1 MINHDLIIKLTNRIA
16 LYAAVSLIY
25 WVFIFMIITV
35 FDLKIFREQMTEM
48 FFLSLLGI
56 FAILGGSI
64 ILNMMSNLS
73 KISTALAPASICQS
87 TSPKRSRLWLLMVFA
102 SFPLLAMSLFAGDR
116 LSSDHKKSLLILSA
130 ERIISE
136 NGPLLSSI
144 ANYQFSPEYVK
155 TAERNLNILNKIDKH
170 FPEIMLI
177 ILDTIET
184 KRVFLGFGGRS
195 YHYGEKE
202 EVEKY
207 KYIYSTT
214 LDERDYLERV
224 FSGTEKNYRFDSDRG
239 NYRLYF
245 PVTINGVKI
254 ILYFS
259 DFQRYGKLGS

>member
-16 LYAAVSLIY
+16 LYAAFSLIY
-25 WVFIFMIITV
+25 WVFVFMTITV
-35 FDLKIFREQMTEM
+35 FDLKIFRERMTEM

-64 ILNMMSNLS
+64 ILNLMSNLS
-73 KISTALAPASICQS
+73 KISNALSPVAISQP
-87 TSPKRSRLWLLMVFA
+87 TSPKRSRLWLLMILV

-116 LSSDHKKSLLILSA
+116 LSSDHKKSLLVLSA

-136 NGPLLSSI
+136 NEALLSSI
-144 ANYQFSPEYVK
+144 ANYEFSAEYVK

-177 ILDTIET
+177 IPDTIET
-184 KRVFLGFGGRS
+184 KRVFLGFGGRG
-195 YHYGEKE
+195 YHHQEKE
-202 EVEKY
+202 EVEKD

-224 FSGTEKNYRFDSDRG
+224 FSGSEKNYRFESKNG

-245 PVTINGVKI
+245 PAIINRVKI